1 MAKLREKLHSQ
12 FDVYGF
18 GKSGA
23 PLSQYLQMTRYV
35 IKHFDPEIIVI
46 NVIRNDFDE
55 SLRRVWPQ
63 APPLIIGGPGR
74 ENVDTHL

>member
-1 MAKLREKLHSQ
+1 
-12 FDVYGF
+12 
-18 GKSGA
+18 
-23 PLSQYLQMTRYV
+23 MTRYV